1 MKKILSLIM
10 LSIIIISCKTQN
22 NILKDINDLQKVY
35 NKQDKKLKKSKI
47 LLGRK
52 FNPTKIISNKL
63 ATKLNNNNFI
73 YIFSWAN
80 TMPITNTHIF
90 YALLHD
96 LSTGKNYYVYNK
108 QENKKNIIIKDK
120 GNQYFIDHEYLLREY
135 LKMGNLDDLVPFEH
149 QANSAEIG
157 TNYYLFDT
165 QNKKVYNIQNIVFE
179 EGKPVRYD

>member
-10 LSIIIISCKTQN
+10 LSIIISCQSQN

-120 GNQYFIDHEYLLREY
+120 GNQYFIDHEYLLSEY